1 MHASNA
7 KVEAFAPL
15 FNLNLEATGKGRTK
29 LSAGIIT
36 GSPRVMIKAGHKKVH
51 VMSLVCIITQGGGT
65 TKEKFFTMPNKWIL
79 PEYAGVEDK
88 PGKRVVI
95 KLDAST
101 GPNNRDARALKK
113 SGVSFYMGIPNGSG
127 PKQEEDELF
136 S

>member
-1 MHASNA
+1 
-7 KVEAFAPL
+7 
-15 FNLNLEATGKGRTK
+15 
-29 LSAGIIT
+29 
-36 GSPRVMIKAGHKKVH
+36 MIKAGHKKVH

-65 TKEKFFTMPNKWIL
+65 TKEKFFTMPNEWIL